1 VATLEGLASE
11 PDLLR
16 RRLQFSSAS
25 PEDESLIGDGSSTSR
40 PSARRISIAS
50 FRSAVDTRNAT
61 LSGKSTIA
69 GQRVTWRSVEY
80 LRRSTNATESVDAC
94 SVGAGSGTGSH
105 SYLAGS
111 DYFRSDKVMRDSEFA
126 RLTHWREVGSEG
138 V

>member
-25 PEDESLIGDGSSTSR
+25 LEDESLIGDGSSTSR

-69 GQRVTWRSVEY
+69 GQR
-80 LRRSTNATESVDAC
+80 A
-94 SVGAGSGTGSH
+94 
-105 SYLAGS
+105 
-111 DYFRSDKVMRDSEFA
+111 
-126 RLTHWREVGSEG
+126 
-138 V
+138 